1 MKAKDN
7 KQNKQLHELSDED
20 FKQVN
25 GGTITEKYRSKRMA
39 VIAAGDDQAA
49 GIGGG
54 YISSINHHIDSLT
67 VLKD

>member
-39 VIAAGDDQAA
+39 VIAVGDVQA
-49 GIGGG
+49 
-54 YISSINHHIDSLT
+54 
-67 VLKD
+67 